1 MDLPKQIG
9 DYVVKSRIGS
19 GGMGTVFIC
28 QKKGGS
34 GLVAVKLFSSARF
47 KEEKDRAHFLRECNL
62 LVRLK
67 HPHVLGILDFGVQG
81 DSPYLVT
88 ELCVDR
94 DGNPYSL
101 AVVQEREFAARVPA
115 AMLVTVIPQISW
127 ALAYIHQMGLV
138 HRDVKPENILLQE
151 ERNGGVSARLADFGL
166 TRVTADASFKHR
178 DAFMSDAELVAD
190 QAEEEPPAE
199 FSGTYDYMSP
209 EQLAGEAVDASSD
222 IYSWGVTIYRIA
234 TGYDRL
240 FFMKPSEIVHGLPSW
255 IDDVVLKA
263 AVRDPR
269 RRCRDGLELLFCLP
283 AELRPGGISRM
294 DEEDTPAH
302 ERDGSDQQEV
312 VF

>member
-1 MDLPKQIG
+1 VELPKQIG

-19 GGMGTVFIC
+19 GGMGTVFVC
-28 QKKGGS
+28 QKKGGG

-67 HPHVLGILDFGVQG
+67 HPHVLAISDFGVEG
-81 DSPYLVT
+81 GAPYLVT

-94 DGNPYSL
+94 DGNPFSL
-101 AVVQEREFAARVPA
+101 AVVQEREFAGRVPP
-115 AMLVTVIPQISW
+115 AMLATVIPQISW

-151 ERNGGVSARLADFGL
+151 DRNGGVSARLADFGL

-178 DAFMSDAELVAD
+178 DAFMSDVELEAD
-190 QAEEEPPAE
+190 QAAEEPQAE

-222 IYSWGVTIYRIA
+222 IYSWGVTMYRIA

-240 FFMKPSEIVHGLPSW
+240 YFMKPSDVVQGLPPW
-255 IDDVVLKA
+255 IDGLVLRA
-263 AVRDPR
+263 AVRDR
-269 RRCRDGLELLFCLP
+269 QRRCQDGLELLFCLP
-283 AELRPGGISRM
+283 EELRPGGISRM
-294 DEEDTPAH
+294 DEEDTPGN
-302 ERDGSDQQEV
+302 ERDGSTQ
-312 VF
+312 